1 MKAIQVI
8 LEGLKVVFIS
18 FVIALIVL
26 FVDERNFLHVIL
38 SIPIVLFLLYI
49 LIEKNMAYLF
59 KHGYATKEMKQ
70 AREETARSKKRL
82 EELAEI
88 EKEFAKSVE
97 KAKKFMK

>member
-38 SIPIVLFLLYI
+38 STPIVLFLLYI
-49 LIEKNMAYLF
+49 LIEKSFISN
-59 KHGYATKEMKQ
+59 KQNKE
-70 AREETARSKKRL
+70 
-82 EELAEI
+82 
-88 EKEFAKSVE
+88 KSSN
-97 KAKKFMK
+97 